1 MTQNAEILQFGT
13 SRFLLA
19 HVDYFVSQS
28 LAAGHTQKRVVIV
41 QGSSRPAG
49 QQKARDL
56 AARLRYPVRFRGQRD
71 GQTVDHEETV
81 DSLAACLIAD
91 EHWAEIEQRFC
102 EDVTHVVSNTGEDG
116 YAVPAE
122 DSPLHPLPASFPTR
136 LTCLLNAR
144 FHHGGAGITLMPCE
158 LIHANG
164 QRLKAIVQEQ
174 AKRAYGDPDFSAWLD
189 RECLWI
195 DTLVD
200 RIVSATIEPVG
211 AVAEPYGLWAI
222 RDTPGL
228 ELPCR
233 HPDVQVVD
241 DLAPFEQRKLHILNL
256 SHTWLVHHWRAS
268 GLSTTIRFVREAMN
282 EPSLRQPLETMLRDE
297 VLPVLERQM
306 PGMALDMDLEQYL
319 TTTLERFDNP
329 FLDHRLE
336 DIAQHHAEK
345 LRRRLLPV
353 HEMGRAQ
360 GDSTPRLD
368 EVLKAEGVI

>member
-1 MTQNAEILQFGT
+1 VP
-13 SRFLLA
+13 
-19 HVDYFVSQS
+19 VD
-28 LAAGHTQKRVVIV
+28 
-41 QGSSRPAG
+41 
-49 QQKARDL
+49 
-56 AARLRYPVRFRGQRD
+56 
-71 GQTVDHEETV
+71 
-81 DSLAACLIAD
+81 
-91 EHWAEIEQRFC
+91 
-102 EDVTHVVSNTGEDG
+102 
-116 YAVPAE
+116 

-136 LTCLLNAR
+136 LTRLLNAR

-164 QRLKAIVQEQ
+164 QRLKSIVQEQ
-174 AKRAYGDPDFSAWLD
+174 AQRAYGDPDFSAWLD
-189 RECLWI
+189 RECLWV

-241 DLAPFEQRKLHILNL
+241 DISPFEQRKLHILNL

-268 GLSTTIRFVREAMN
+268 GLTTLRFVREAMN
-282 EPSLRQPLETMLRDE
+282 EPALRQPLETMLREE

-306 PGMALDMDLEQYL
+306 PGMNLDHYL

-353 HEMGRAQ
+353 HEMGRTQ
-360 GDSTPRLD
+360 GYPTPQL
-368 EVLKAEGVI
+368 ENVLKAEGVI